1 LKVRG
6 KCINLQHYTIAFSM
20 KLLHF
25 QPIAGKALEILDTI
39 LHTQEV
45 TSCKKEFST
54 LRLVCE
60 ELVVNVVD
68 YAYPEEVQA
77 EGYLDIEIERAVDSI
92 VIRFKDGGTPFNP
105 LARDMPDITLPME
118 ERRIGG
124 LGIFLTIKKM
134 DHVFYDYVNN
144 ENVLTVK
151 KTITE

>member
-1 LKVRG
+1 
-6 KCINLQHYTIAFSM
+6 M

-25 QPIAGKALEILDTI
+25 QPIAGKALEILDAI
-39 LHTQEV
+39 LHTPEV
-45 TSCKKEFST
+45 ASCKKEFSA

-68 YAYPEEVQA
+68 YAYPEDA
-77 EGYLDIEIERAVDSI
+77 DGWMDIEIEKGDDSI

-105 LARDMPDITLPME
+105 LDCEMPDTTKPLE

-134 DHVFYDYVNN
+134 DEVKYEYTDQQNILTIMKK
-144 ENVLTVK
+144 LTVDC
-151 KTITE
+151 

>member
-1 LKVRG
+1 
-6 KCINLQHYTIAFSM
+6 M

-25 QPIAGKALEILDTI
+25 QPIAGKSLEILDAI
-39 LHTQEV
+39 LQSPEV
-45 TSCKKEFST
+45 ASCKKEFSA

-68 YAYPEEVQA
+68 YAYPEDA
-77 EGYLDIEIERAVDSI
+77 EGYLDIEIEREENSI

-105 LARDMPDITLPME
+105 LAREMPDITLPLE

-134 DHVFYDYVNN
+134 DEVSYDYVNN
-144 ENVLTVK
+144 ENVLTIK
-151 KTITE
+151 KTISNEE